1 MSRGG
6 MQSQTVKDS
15 IVALGDNIFETGS
28 INVAAGATIKKGV
41 VLYREVDSKFAP
53 VTDAATQ
60 KPCAVNPADIKNEGS
75 AAADLSLRAII
86 AGPVR
91 ADLLTINGIKTTA
104 AQNDMLRAY
113 SIIPE
118 KQNDISHTS

>member
-1 MSRGG
+1 MSRGRI
-6 MQSQTVKDS
+6 QSQTVENS
-15 IVALGDNIFETGS
+15 VVALGDNTFETGS

-41 VLYREVDSKFAP
+41 VLYRVADSKFAP
-53 VTDAATQ
+53 VTDSAAE
-60 KPCAVNPADIKNEGS
+60 KPCAVNPADIINEGS

-91 ADLLTINGIKTTA
+91 ADLLTINGVKTTS
-104 AQNDMLRAY
+104 AQNDLLRNY

-118 KQNDISHTS
+118 KQNDISRTS